1 MGVRLII
8 LDDDP
13 VYRMGVRAAAESD
26 SAIAVVAEQSLPEWR
41 PGRKPPALAELV
53 AQSDVVLVGGP
64 SPARLARTVRLLTS
78 DAQRLPALDAQQA
91 RQRAGPVARVLV
103 ASDDGN
109 TAAVVSVVRSGAMGY
124 VMKSVSARTLLRS
137 VHLLAEGGAAFG
149 AGVAEGLRGGLGML
163 PQLPSRLA
171 FPNLTE
177 RERDI
182 LELLALGWENK
193 RIARRLVLAEKTVRN
208 HITGLFRK
216 LEVPDRNAAMMRA
229 RAVGI
234 GVEQKAAEV

>member
-1 MGVRLII
+1 M
-8 LDDDP
+8 
-13 VYRMGVRAAAESD
+13 
-26 SAIAVVAEQSLPEWR
+26 AEQCLPERHAGWSA
-41 PGRKPPALAELV
+41 PKFGEFAGQA
-53 AQSDVVLVGGP
+53 DVILVGGP
-64 SPARLARTVRLLTS
+64 SPARLAGAVRLLTCE
-78 DAQRLPALDAQQA
+78 AQRLPAREGQRLPTHEGQSA
-91 RQRAGPVARVLV
+91 RQRAGPAARVLV
-103 ASDDGN
+103 ASDDGS
-109 TAAVVSVVRSGAMGY
+109 TAAVVSVIRSGAMGY

-163 PQLPSRLA
+163 PELPSRLA
-171 FPNLTE
+171 FPTLTE

-229 RAVGI
+229 RAAGI

>member
-13 VYRMGVRAAAESD
+13 VYRMGVRAAAETD
-26 SAIAVVAEQSLPEWR
+26 GTITV
-41 PGRKPPALAELV
+41 LAEAGLPDHLPG
-53 AQSDVVLVGGP
+53 AAPDGLSQFLARADVVLVGGTG
-64 SPARLARTVRLLTS
+64 PARLARTVRMLRS
-78 DAQRLPALDAQQA
+78 SPEWSGRLRTGGA
-91 RQRAGPVARVLV
+91 ARVLV
-103 ASDDGN
+103 AATDSS
-109 TAAVVSVVRSGAMGY
+109 TPAVLSMVRSGAMGY
-124 VMKSVSARTLLRS
+124 VMKSVSARTLLRT

-149 AGVAEGLRGGLGML
+149 AGVAEGLWGGIGML

-171 FPNLTE
+171 FPTLTDRE
-177 RERDI
+177 REI

-216 LEVPDRNAAMMRA
+216 LGVPDRNAAIVRA

-234 GVEQKAAEV
+234 GAEQKAAEV

>member
-1 MGVRLII
+1 
-8 LDDDP
+8 
-13 VYRMGVRAAAESD
+13 MGVRAAAESD
-26 SAIAVVAEQSLPEWR
+26 GTIAIVAEQGIPER
-41 PGRKPPALAELV
+41 RAGRTPPPLGELV
-53 AQSDVVLVGGP
+53 GQAEVVLVGGP

-78 DAQRLPALDAQQA
+78 EAQRSPTLEAQPV
-91 RQRAGPVARVLV
+91 RQRAGPAARVLV
-103 ASDDGN
+103 ASDDGS
-109 TAAVVSVVRSGAMGY
+109 TAAVVSVIRSGAMGY

-149 AGVAEGLRGGLGML
+149 AGVAEGLRGGLGLL

-171 FPNLTE
+171 FPTLTE

-229 RAVGI
+229 RAAGI

>member
-1 MGVRLII
+1 
-8 LDDDP
+8 
-13 VYRMGVRAAAESD
+13 MGVRAAAESD
-26 SAIAVVAEQSLPEWR
+26 SAIAVVAEQGLPERRAGWA
-41 PGRKPPALAELV
+41 PPPLGELV
-53 AQSDVVLVGGP
+53 AQADVVLVGGP
-64 SPARLARTVRLLTS
+64 SPARLVRTVRLLTS
-78 DAQRLPALDAQQA
+78 EAQRMPTPEASLI
-91 RQRAGPVARVLV
+91 RQRQVPAARVLV
-103 ASDDGN
+103 ASDDGS
-109 TAAVVSVVRSGAMGY
+109 TAAVLSVLRSGAMGY

-149 AGVAEGLRGGLGML
+149 AGVAEGLRGGLGLL

-216 LEVPDRNAAMMRA
+216 LDVPDRNAAMLRA
-229 RAVGI
+229 RAAGI

>member
-26 SAIAVVAEQSLPEWR
+26 SAIVVVAEQGLPER
-41 PGRKPPALAELV
+41 YPGRTVSSTLLADLV
-53 AQSDVVLVGGP
+53 AQADVVLVGGP

-78 DAQRLPALDAQQA
+78 EAQPV
-91 RQRAGPVARVLV
+91 RQCAGSPARVLV
-103 ASDDGN
+103 ASDDGS
-109 TAAVVSVVRSGAMGY
+109 TAAVVSVIRCGAMGY

-163 PQLPSRLA
+163 PELPSRLA
-171 FPNLTE
+171 FPTLTE

-216 LEVPDRNAAMMRA
+216 LDVPDRNAAMMRA
-229 RAVGI
+229 RAAGI

>member
-1 MGVRLII
+1 MRLII

-13 VYRMGVRAAAESD
+13 VYRMGVAAAAEID
-26 SAIAVVAEQSLPEWR
+26 SAVTVVAQQGLPERCAGRMPR
-41 PGRKPPALAELV
+41 PPAELV
-53 AQSDVVLVGGP
+53 AQADVVLVGGP
-64 SPARLARTVRLLTS
+64 GPARLARTVRLLTAT
-78 DAQRLPALDAQQA
+78 DPA
-91 RQRAGPVARVLV
+91 VRVLV
-103 ASDDGN
+103 ASDDGS
-109 TAAVVSVVRSGAMGY
+109 TAAVLSVVRSGAMGY

-163 PQLPSRLA
+163 PQLSSRLA
-171 FPNLTE
+171 FPTLTE

-229 RAVGI
+229 RAAGI
-234 GVEQKAAEV
+234 GLEHKAAEV

>member
-1 MGVRLII
+1 
-8 LDDDP
+8 
-13 VYRMGVRAAAESD
+13 MGVRAAAESD
-26 SAIAVVAEQSLPEWR
+26 GTIAVVAEQGIPERRAGWT
-41 PGRKPPALAELV
+41 PPPLGELV
-53 AQSDVVLVGGP
+53 GQADVVLVGGP

-78 DAQRLPALDAQQA
+78 EAQRLPTLEAQPV
-91 RQRAGPVARVLV
+91 RQRAGPARVLV
-103 ASDDGN
+103 ASGDGS
-109 TAAVVSVVRSGAMGY
+109 TAAVVSVIRSGAMGY

-149 AGVAEGLRGGLGML
+149 AGVAEGLRGGLGLL

-171 FPNLTE
+171 FPTLTE

-229 RAVGI
+229 RAAGI